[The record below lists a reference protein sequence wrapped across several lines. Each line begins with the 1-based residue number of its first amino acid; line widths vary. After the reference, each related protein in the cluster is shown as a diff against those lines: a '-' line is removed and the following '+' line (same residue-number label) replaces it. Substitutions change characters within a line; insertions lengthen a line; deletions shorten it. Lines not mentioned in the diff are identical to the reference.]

1 MILEI
6 SVIDERLVETLMEE
20 EEQEEQEEEEER
32 RREKEREGEKERRC
46 IREEYDMSAS
56 TG

>member
-1 MILEI
+1 MTLEI

-32 RREKEREGEKERRC
+32 RREKERRRGGAYARSMICLLVQDEKE
-46 IREEYDMSAS
+46 
-56 TG
+56 